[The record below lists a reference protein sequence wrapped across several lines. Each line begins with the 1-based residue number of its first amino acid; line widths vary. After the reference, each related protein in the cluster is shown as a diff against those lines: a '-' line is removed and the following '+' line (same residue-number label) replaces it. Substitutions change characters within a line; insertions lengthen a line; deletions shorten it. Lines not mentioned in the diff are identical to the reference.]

1 MVEKIIKKIKSLPPL
16 PENIQKVREICDDP
30 EGTIK
35 DLIPVVKQD
44 PMFTADILK
53 VANSPLYGFSR
64 QITSIDQA
72 VSLFGMGTIQ
82 GFALSY
88 VMRKN
93 FPMDLSTYNISSN
106 SFMNVSIMQNALTN
120 SWGKSQVTAHSAEM
134 VTLSLLME
142 LGKLVA
148 VIVLKEEN
156 RSDEFYTEI
165 SKAKTF
171 KEILVIEKEFLSIP
185 SEWIVALMFKHW
197 KYNETMIEIMQNI
210 IEPKKANETI
220 QKHTKIL
227 RVVKEALPII
237 SPLSEE
243 SIQEAYEKAK
253 EYGLDTQTLHKAIES
268 IKTN

>member
-16 PENIQKVREICDDP
+16 PESIQRVREICEDP

-53 VANSPLYGFSR
+53 AANSPLYGFSR

-82 GFALSY
+82 GFAVSY
-88 VMRKN
+88 AMRKN
-93 FPMDLSTYNISSN
+93 FPMDLSTYGISSN
-106 SFMNVSIMQNALTN
+106 NFMTVSTMQNALT
-120 SWGKSQVTAHSAEM
+120 SLWGKSQVTAHNAEM

-148 VIVLKEEN
+148 VIVLSEEN
-156 RSDEFYTEI
+156 KADEFQSEI
-165 SKAKTF
+165 SKARTF
-171 KEILVIEKEFLSIP
+171 NDILTIEKKFLSIP

-197 KYNETMIEIMQNI
+197 KYNETMIDIMQNI
-210 IEPKKANETI
+210 VNPKKADDKIRKNT
-220 QKHTKIL
+220 QIL
-227 RVVKEALPII
+227 RVVKEALPLT

-243 SIQEAYEKAK
+243 SIQAAYEKAE
-253 EYGLDTQTLHKAIES
+253 EYGLDSQNLKKAIES
-268 IKTN
+268 LKTS